1 MFVVCSLMEQ
11 RKCVVSM
18 MEWAPCCMM
27 DGLDGEC
34 ESCLWRVIGA
44 MVYGKRRNGV
54 EGKL

>member
-1 MFVVCSLMEQ
+1 MEQ